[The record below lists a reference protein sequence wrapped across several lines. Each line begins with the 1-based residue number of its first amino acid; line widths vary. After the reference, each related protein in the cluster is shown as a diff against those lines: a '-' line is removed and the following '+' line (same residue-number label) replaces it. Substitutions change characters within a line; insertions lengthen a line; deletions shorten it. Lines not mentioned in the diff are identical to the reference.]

1 MTQFMVISDIK
12 AVGSSTME
20 IERNSLATTRFR
32 SEIVTEIDEM
42 SPNQQDG
49 QEYMVSRQ
57 LLFN

>member
-1 MTQFMVISDIK
+1 MTRFMVISDIK

-32 SEIVTEIDEM
+32 SEIVTETDEM

-49 QEYMVSRQ
+49 QEYTVSKQ